1 MNAKGASPRLS
12 LKMLMEVTHINF
24 LSSHKIN
31 PIILN
36 FLQIDIKKEV
46 QIAGTDTTAWDVGE
60 DEKT

>member
-24 LSSHKIN
+24 LSSHKITN

-36 FLQIDIKKEV
+36 FLQIDIKKE
-46 QIAGTDTTAWDVGE
+46 ADCCTDTTA
-60 DEKT
+60 